1 MKIKSILIAM
11 VLFVTPVFASQNY
24 PLTTP
29 YNIPAL
35 SAVFP
40 ASDNNAG
47 IEVTPASGVTTTSDK
62 TAYTG
67 DVYSVSNRNGDA
79 SFNVAYFDYSTTR
92 ATGAADLDNVVDASI
107 ASMKMVL
114 VPNSRENTSFA
125 GLFAREGHAVSDTL
139 EAYVIVTAVGSRC
152 YLALVVFDKSLHGT
166 EQDANDFFASVKA
179 GR

>member
-47 IEVTPASGVTTTSDK
+47 IEVTPSSGVTTVDK
-62 TAYTG
+62 TSFTG
-67 DVYSVSNRNGDA
+67 NMYVVSARNGNA
-79 SFNVAYFDYSTTR
+79 SFGVAYFDYATTR
-92 ATGAADLDNVVDASI
+92 ATGSDNLDNVIDGSI
-107 ASMKMVL
+107 SAMKMVL

-125 GLFAREGHAVSDTL
+125 GLFAREGHSVSDTL
-139 EAYVIVTAVGSRC
+139 EAYTITTVVGSRC
-152 YLALVVFDKSLHGT
+152 YLSVVVFDKSLHGT
-166 EQDANDFFASVKA
+166 EQDANDFFASVRQ